1 MSKESVNEITKST
14 GSEGS
19 EVQKEKVDVKKLVAV
34 IPPPTMLYA
43 RQRQT
48 QVSEKRIRLRYDPD
62 TPADQ
67 AKISPRLAKELG
79 IKEYI
84 EVTVAGR
91 KRFRFHAVIDDN
103 VPYDYILVNP
113 DLMRQN
119 GIADNSICTVRR
131 APST

>member
-1 MSKESVNEITKST
+1 MSKETANEDAKTTI
-14 GSEGS
+14 SESS
-19 EVQKEKVDVKKLVAV
+19 EAQKEKIDVKKLIAV
-34 IPPPTMLYA
+34 IPPPTMLYS

-48 QVSEKRIRLRYDPD
+48 QISEKRIRLRYDPD

-79 IKEYI
+79 IKEYV

-91 KRFRFHAVIDDN
+91 KRFRFRAVIDDN
-103 VPYDYILVNP
+103 VSYDCILVNP

-131 APST
+131 ASSV

>member
-1 MSKESVNEITKST
+1 VSKESTGENAKAIISGSNEN
-14 GSEGS
+14 
-19 EVQKEKVDVKKLVAV
+19 QKGKIDVKKLIAV
-34 IPPPTMLYA
+34 IPPPAMLYS

-48 QVSEKRIRLRYDPD
+48 QISEKRIRLRYDPD

-79 IKEYI
+79 IKEYV

-91 KRFRFHAVIDDN
+91 KRFRFRAVIDDN
-103 VPYDYILVNP
+103 VSYDCILVNP

-131 APST
+131 ASGV